1 VYRAR
6 NKYTGELFA
15 IKVTDKKK
23 VKRIGSSSKHP
34 SSGNIS
40 DEVMEIMIQSQLD
53 CPQIARLHYHFE
65 DQQNVYMVLEFC
77 EG

>member
-1 VYRAR
+1 
-6 NKYTGELFA
+6 
-15 IKVTDKKK
+15 
-23 VKRIGSSSKHP
+23 
-34 SSGNIS
+34 
-40 DEVMEIMIQSQLD
+40 MEIMIQSQLD